1 MKSSYEERIQQ
12 LERRLQ
18 QNDNPKKQKQ
28 QAEKIQHP
36 EKYKQKRATNQSQTI
51 DLKPHVEPRG
61 NLTDRFKLD
70 NSQNIPSSNYPPPG
84 RKFNQRQNFSAI
96 SMEEEQ
102 TVTTKKKM
110 KVINNLPNYL
120 DEL

>member
-28 QAEKIQHP
+28 QAEKNQHP
-36 EKYKQKRATNQSQTI
+36 EKYKQKRATNQNQTI
-51 DLKPHVEPRG
+51 DLKPHVGPHG
-61 NLTDRFKLD
+61 NALDRFKLD